1 MQREDGRM
9 VGLRALEVC
18 QYMVLA
24 VMDEKGLPYRM
35 PSSA

>member
-24 VMDEKGLPYRM
+24 VMDEKVCLSVCR
-35 PSSA
+35 